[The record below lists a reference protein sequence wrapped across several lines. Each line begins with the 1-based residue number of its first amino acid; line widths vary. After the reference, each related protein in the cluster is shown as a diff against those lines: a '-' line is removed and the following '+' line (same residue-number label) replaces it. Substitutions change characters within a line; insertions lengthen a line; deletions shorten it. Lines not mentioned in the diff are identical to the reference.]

1 MTDLEKALTL
11 SVCMDIMFK
20 QYKAGELNKRGEL
33 VRSRNAKF
41 LKSREKTN
49 IKIFVST
56 MNNTLKKWNEI
67 VNHFAEENMKIEAK
81 ATISAIFNYSPE
93 LFKRFA
99 NITDKH
105 IESFMI
111 ISIDDYEAEKNSSIV
126 VDYLMN
132 DLGFEKK
139 KSLFMGKR
147 NILKNNLIIEGK
159 TVKEGF

>member
-1 MTDLEKALTL
+1 MTDLEKALVSTSLINTL
-11 SVCMDIMFK
+11 F
-20 QYKAGELNKRGEL
+20 QEYRAGELSNSGEL
-33 VRSRNAKF
+33 VRKRVAKF
-41 LKSREKTN
+41 MRQRSKSNRKLCLDV
-49 IKIFVST
+49 IKKCDKSWKRTVS
-56 MNNTLKKWNEI
+56 
-67 VNHFAEENMKIEAK
+67 HFTESKLKIEAK
-81 ATISAIFNYSPE
+81 ATISAIYNYMPKE
-93 LFKRFA
+93 IEKFA

-105 IESFMI
+105 IENFMI

-159 TVKEGF
+159 QIKEGF